1 MGDATAIGPAATD
14 GPSRVELAVLCA
26 LLFFLPLFEVPKQLL
41 WLAWVIV
48 WLAARGPRAL
58 FAPPRSALEWGIC
71 AVAAS
76 ALAAGL
82 FSGHWGGSIV
92 EAGDPVRVVS
102 VAWLIARG
110 GYRPR
115 QLVVALGAALAG
127 TVAALVWAAF
137 TLLRSDHP
145 SYLELHSVGHVNHT
159 AIYLAIALS
168 TAVGLAL
175 AQWRGRRALSGAL
188 GACALLLCLALFVAA
203 SRAAL
208 GAATAFLVAL
218 AWAAPSGKAAAP
230 ARSRARWA
238 FRVAIGAML
247 LGAALLYN
255 VFQQVSTR
263 PLQPAGEGVVERF
276 KSRPEGAGMLSY
288 RDGLWRVAAIGFASH
303 PVFGVGND
311 RFGSLTAKTL
321 CPADDGSG
329 PPKRQA
335 DDSSAAADAAPA
347 PGGQGARTL
356 DPCDPTRLHFAPHA
370 HSLYANALAER
381 GAFGLLAVV
390 VLLGA
395 WAWLLAKAIDR
406 CRGDDL
412 LAGLWCASLG
422 GWCVTALAGLLNTTL
437 HHEHGML
444 AMLTLGALV
453 SALGGARTTRSA

>member
-1 MGDATAIGPAATD
+1 MGGAPARGPAVSD

-26 LLFFLPLFEVPKQLL
+26 LLFFVPLFEVPKQLL

-58 FAPPRSALEWGIC
+58 FAPPRSALEWAMC

-82 FSGHWGGSIV
+82 FSGHWGRSIV

-102 VAWLIARG
+102 IAWLIARG

-115 QLVVALGAALAG
+115 HMAAALRAALAG
-127 TVAALVWAAF
+127 TVVALVWAAF

-168 TAVGLAL
+168 AAIGLAL
-175 AQWRGRRALSGAL
+175 AEWRGHRALRGAL
-188 GACALLLCLALFVAA
+188 GVSALLLCLALFVAA

-208 GAATAFLVAL
+208 GAASAFLVAL
-218 AWAAPSGKAAAP
+218 AWAAPSGTAATP
-230 ARSRARWA
+230 AASRERWT
-238 FRVAIGAML
+238 FRVVIGAML
-247 LGAALLYN
+247 LGAALVYIVL
-255 VFQQVSTR
+255 QQVGTR

-276 KSRPEGAGMLSY
+276 QSRPEGAGMLSY
-288 RDGLWRVAAIGFASH
+288 RDGLWRVAVLGFVSH
-303 PVFGVGND
+303 PVFGIGND
-311 RFGSLTAKTL
+311 RFGTLSAKTL
-321 CPADDGSG
+321 CPGADVSV
-329 PPKRQA
+329 PPDRRAVDSRPSA
-335 DDSSAAADAAPA
+335 DEALA
-347 PGGQGARTL
+347 PGGQGVRVL
-356 DPCDPTRLHFAPHA
+356 DPCDATQLHFAPHA

-381 GAFGLLAVV
+381 GAFGFLAVV
-390 VLLGA
+390 GLLGA
-395 WAWLLAKAIDR
+395 WAWLLVKAIDR

-422 GWCVTALAGLLNTTL
+422 GWFVTALAGLLNTTL

-444 AMLTLGALV
+444 AMVTLGALV
-453 SALGGARTTRSA
+453 SALGSTRAKRSA